1 MSIIIGDKVVMVNEM
16 DGMSLIG
23 ETFEVAGIVDGS
35 IILCDPANDTCICA
49 VKIEEFDSYF
59 KKPGNIKGWTKW
71 SYMKDA
77 DGNIFAFYRYR
88 PEKGKVEVKLAD
100 GETMLNKSHGVRCSA
115 TCSQGDI
122 FNLEFGVR
130 LALQRCYK
138 KHHERNA
145 KMLMESAEYYK
156 SLAADCKNKNNAMI
170 ADWYGEYVKER
181 GNM

>member
-16 DGMSLIG
+16 NGMSLIG
-23 ETFEVAGIVDGS
+23 ETFKVAGIVDHS
-35 IILCDPANDTCICA
+35 IILQDMDGINVCAIEIERFNDH
-49 VKIEEFDSYF
+49 F
-59 KKPGNIKGWTKW
+59 KKPDTIKGWTKW
-71 SYMKDA
+71 SYLLDP

-122 FNLEFGVR
+122 FNLEFGIR